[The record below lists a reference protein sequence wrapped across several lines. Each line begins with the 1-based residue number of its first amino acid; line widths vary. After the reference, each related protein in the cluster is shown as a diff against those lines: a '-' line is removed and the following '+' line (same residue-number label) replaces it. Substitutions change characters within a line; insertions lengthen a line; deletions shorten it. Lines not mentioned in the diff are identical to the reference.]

1 MQHEESNLKFAGDY
15 IDTSEI
21 MDGAIVMK
29 ENTVLNVCTS
39 TWVGCWYQGELIK
52 FYVQDVREI
61 PQMFKLVSEAG
72 ANQVHV
78 GMTIDSFNSVVD
90 TLEL

>member
-1 MQHEESNLKFAGDY
+1 MLHEGSNLKFAGDY
-15 IDTSEI
+15 VDTSEI
-21 MDGAIVMK
+21 IDDVTIMSEG
-29 ENTVLNVCTS
+29 TVLNVCAS
-39 TWVGCWYQGELIK
+39 IWVGCWYQGELIK